1 MALLTILMFVF
12 GVMGFCSNLF
22 YRVIWL
28 YCEWREGNT
37 IDWKMQ
43 ALLTF
48 LVPAA
53 YTLVMAELMMT
64 VGFVFVP

>member
-22 YRVIWL
+22 FRVIWL

-37 IDWKMQ
+37 IEWPRQ
-43 ALLTF
+43 VLLTF
-48 LVPAA
+48 FVPAA
-53 YTLVMAELMMT
+53 YTLVMVELMMT